1 MSVALGLADIKD
13 VTEKPTHIV
22 IYRGSSSEITYSS
35 DAILKVLEE
44 VRADCRRVQES
55 LDKMRVEMEAMRLVA
70 RVEKVLEDT
79 PRRSTP
85 FLSSSL
91 APEPVGLSVIR
102 NLNSEFVTPTHAG
115 EVKTVLSSLIDH
127 HSTEK
132 KFEESEDTEEVQEEA
147 EESEADAEEEDDE
160 AMELEEFTYND
171 ETYYRDAE
179 GNVYQKDDDGDL
191 DDTPIGTWDEE
202 NERIVVDYS
211 KLGYTE
217 FTYKGNIYYRDEDN
231 LVYQKDE
238 DGDLV
243 DEAIGV
249 WNEEKQKVLK
259 YAKAA

>member
-1 MSVALGLADIKD
+1 
-13 VTEKPTHIV
+13 
-22 IYRGSSSEITYSS
+22 
-35 DAILKVLEE
+35 
-44 VRADCRRVQES
+44 
-55 LDKMRVEMEAMRLVA
+55 
-70 RVEKVLEDT
+70 
-79 PRRSTP
+79 
-85 FLSSSL
+85 
-91 APEPVGLSVIR
+91 
-102 NLNSEFVTPTHAG
+102 
-115 EVKTVLSSLIDH
+115 
-127 HSTEK
+127 
-132 KFEESEDTEEVQEEA
+132 
-147 EESEADAEEEDDE
+147 
-160 AMELEEFTYND
+160 MELEEFTYND

-217 FTYKGNIYYRDEDN
+217 FTYKGNTYYRDEEN

>member
-1 MSVALGLADIKD
+1 M
-13 VTEKPTHIV
+13 
-22 IYRGSSSEITYSS
+22 
-35 DAILKVLEE
+35 
-44 VRADCRRVQES
+44 
-55 LDKMRVEMEAMRLVA
+55 
-70 RVEKVLEDT
+70 
-79 PRRSTP
+79 
-85 FLSSSL
+85 
-91 APEPVGLSVIR
+91 
-102 NLNSEFVTPTHAG
+102 
-115 EVKTVLSSLIDH
+115 KTVLSSLIDH

-132 KFEESEDTEEVQEEA
+132 KKVEESEDTEEAQEEA
-147 EESEADAEEEDDE
+147 ESGAESEVEESEAEAEESGAEEEEEDDE

-217 FTYKGNIYYRDEDN
+217 FTYKGNTYYRDEDN